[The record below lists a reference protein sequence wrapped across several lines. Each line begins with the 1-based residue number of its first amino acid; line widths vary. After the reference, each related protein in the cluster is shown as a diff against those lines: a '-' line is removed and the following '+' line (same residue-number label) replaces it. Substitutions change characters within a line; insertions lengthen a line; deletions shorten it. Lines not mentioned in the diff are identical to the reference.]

1 MLRITQVN
9 GRKLGTKV
17 AGRLRQGRGFALCA
31 QGPELDASGCTR
43 VSLRSAVTARDK
55 ASYHASPHQAWKN
68 NRDTHTHTHTHTHC
82 LHSFSRLVGCREE
95 GESWTQSQSLLHQ
108 IPVLG
113 PQSARASVMYKKTKT
128 PFSLPHSTGEGT
140 EAQRRL
146 KAPRTNRQ
154 IQT

>member
-1 MLRITQVN
+1 MQALLRITQVN

-68 NRDTHTHTHTHTHC
+68 NRDTHTHTHTHTHTLSPLILQAC
-82 LHSFSRLVGCREE
+82 GLQGGRGVLDPVTEPAASDPCARPTV
-95 GESWTQSQSLLHQ
+95 SQSFRNVQEDENAIL
-108 IPVLG
+108 
-113 PQSARASVMYKKTKT
+113 ST
-128 PFSLPHSTGEGT
+128 PLY
-140 EAQRRL
+140 R
-146 KAPRTNRQ
+146 
-154 IQT
+154 